1 MVELNKIR
9 VAAYCRSSS
18 LIKEEEDLLNNEIEH
33 YKNVIKS
40 NIAWQLVGIYSDR
53 DNSGNRPGFQKMIR
67 DAVAGEIDLI
77 LCQSISRFGSNMIDT
92 MNTVKYLVK
101 HGVKIIF
108 EKENI
113 DTDDKQSQTI
123 LSQFYATAHEESRNI
138 SDSTRWAMTKKFE
151 RGEPVFI
158 RMLGYRLE
166 EKEWRII
173 PEEAEVVKEAFKL
186 YIAGQTPLQIARR
199 FIQKGYAKSNGRT
212 DWSAIAVRDILMN
225 ERYTGDALCR
235 KSKAHKSLKSE
246 SSADKSVE
254 KQYLIKNHHEPIVSH
269 ETYQQ
274 AKIMLEQVTKGECLG
289 AKKTY
294 SLSGRLRCNS
304 CGSNFQRYICRGV
317 VTWRCPTHTKSKKL
331 CSMIGIREELIIKAM
346 RKGFIEYYELF
357 NDNNSGKQE
366 LIKLKNDLQNVKGI
380 GEDKLKQLRMEFQ
393 VLLLKENK
401 TILQGDEAVDRSSE
415 LEDLK
420 KQREEKEKQI
430 SQFENW
436 LLLLDEDNQY
446 RKKAIKELEELQNMK
461 EPLIELKN
469 HMNEISFLRAWAV
482 EIIALSPLSF
492 AITWNNGITTI
503 IEMEEGEQY
512 E

>member
-1 MVELNKIR
+1 
-9 VAAYCRSSS
+9 
-18 LIKEEEDLLNNEIEH
+18 
-33 YKNVIKS
+33 
-40 NIAWQLVGIYSDR
+40 
-53 DNSGNRPGFQKMIR
+53 
-67 DAVAGEIDLI
+67 
-77 LCQSISRFGSNMIDT
+77 
-92 MNTVKYLVK
+92 
-101 HGVKIIF
+101 
-108 EKENI
+108 
-113 DTDDKQSQTI
+113 
-123 LSQFYATAHEESRNI
+123 
-138 SDSTRWAMTKKFE
+138 
-151 RGEPVFI
+151 
-158 RMLGYRLE
+158 
-166 EKEWRII
+166 
-173 PEEAEVVKEAFKL
+173 
-186 YIAGQTPLQIARR
+186 
-199 FIQKGYAKSNGRT
+199 
-212 DWSAIAVRDILMN
+212 
-225 ERYTGDALCR
+225 
-235 KSKAHKSLKSE
+235 
-246 SSADKSVE
+246 
-254 KQYLIKNHHEPIVSH
+254 
-269 ETYQQ
+269 
-274 AKIMLEQVTKGECLG
+274 
-289 AKKTY
+289 
-294 SLSGRLRCNS
+294 
-304 CGSNFQRYICRGV
+304 
-317 VTWRCPTHTKSKKL
+317 
-331 CSMIGIREELIIKAM
+331 MIGIREELIIKAM

-415 LEDLK
+415 LEALK

-430 SQFENW
+430 SQFETW